1 MVDIVHHDTIFQSS
15 LQCSMVGS
23 SYVAYDVK
31 VDDAVF
37 CRLGF
42 LSMKGVHSFDEFRSP
57 ATKNVDFNKRVC

>member
-1 MVDIVHHDTIFQSS
+1 M
-15 LQCSMVGS
+15 

-42 LSMKGVHSFDEFRSP
+42 LSVKGVHSFDEFRSP